1 MTGAINYAMTD
12 IYGGYAGTT
21 ETTVPD
27 EHDQKVLVD
36 EGKQTSDIAAVK
48 KSMPVYLALVL
59 IGILAVI
66 MGVLK

>member
-1 MTGAINYAMTD
+1 MGIINYAMTD

-27 EHDQKVLVD
+27 EHDQNALVD
-36 EGKQTSDIAAVK
+36 EGKQTSNIESVK
-48 KSMPVYLALVL
+48 KSMPVYMALVL